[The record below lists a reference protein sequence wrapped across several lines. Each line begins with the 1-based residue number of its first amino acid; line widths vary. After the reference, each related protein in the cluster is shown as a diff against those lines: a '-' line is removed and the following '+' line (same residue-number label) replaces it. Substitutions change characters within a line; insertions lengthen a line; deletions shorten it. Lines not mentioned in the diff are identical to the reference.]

1 MPMTEWTE
9 IADPTGRRHIGPIA
23 EHRDDEGDAEVG
35 GVAEAGRGDLDDIE
49 HGKVRRFGDPRIHSA
64 LVCGSVSCPTLRF
77 EPYEGDR
84 LDASADPD
92 VADKVCLMYTH
103 AAKAY
108 GWFAEVT
115 LVVWGPSQR
124 LLVGDPAIQA
134 KVEAMQA
141 DGVVVEACSACAR
154 KLELVEELE
163 ALGIDVKGMGV
174 PLTGALK
181 DPGTEVLTF

>member
-1 MPMTEWTE
+1 MKAW
-9 IADPTGRRHIGPIA
+9 IISARKSF
-23 EHRDDEGDAEVG
+23 
-35 GVAEAGRGDLDDIE
+35 LD
-49 HGKVRRFGDPRIHSA
+49 
-64 LVCGSVSCPTLRF
+64 
-77 EPYEGDR
+77 
-84 LDASADPD
+84 
-92 VADKVCLMYTH
+92 
-103 AAKAY
+103 
-108 GWFAEVT
+108 
-115 LVVWGPSQR
+115 
-124 LLVGDPAIQA
+124 LLVDALGSTGVVPRYGDFQA

>member
-1 MPMTEWTE
+1 MKTARAIVFTSTLMLVLTLAAPSGAQED
-9 IADPTGRRHIGPIA
+9 AVAPTGKLMVVWTSG
-23 EHRDDEGDAEVG
+23 
-35 GVAEAGRGDLDDIE
+35 
-49 HGKVRRFGDPRIHSA
+49 
-64 LVCGSVSCPTLRF
+64 
-77 EPYEGDR
+77 
-84 LDASADPD
+84 DPD

-124 LLVGDPAIQA
+124 LLVGDPTIQA
-134 KVEAMQA
+134 KVKAMQE
-141 DGVVVEACSACAR
+141 DGVVVEACIACAR

-163 ALGIDVKGMGV
+163 ALDIDVKGMGV
-174 PLTGALK
+174 PLTEALK